1 MQVTE
6 SSRPWY
12 TQLKK
17 ALGPGDVIQANQD
30 LIGSSLM
37 LSQPVVYLLGML
49 LWASSSFWT
58 SVYLLLWRC

>member
-17 ALGPGDVIQANQD
+17 ALGPEDVIQANQD

-37 LSQPVVYLLGML
+37 LSQPVVYLLGVL
-49 LWASSSFWT
+49 LWASSS
-58 SVYLLLWRC
+58 Y